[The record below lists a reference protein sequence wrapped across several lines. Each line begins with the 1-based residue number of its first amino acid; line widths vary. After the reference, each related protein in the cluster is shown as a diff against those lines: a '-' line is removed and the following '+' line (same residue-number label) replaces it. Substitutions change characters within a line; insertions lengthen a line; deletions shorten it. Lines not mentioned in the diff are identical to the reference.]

1 MLSSAFL
8 NLSGFGRY
16 PRAQCKVFRPE
27 RMKEVVE
34 GLSLADKVIPR
45 GLGRAYGDAA
55 INPHRFA
62 LLMERLDRMLAFDE
76 QSRVL
81 RCEGGVTLDD
91 IIMTFLP
98 RGYFLPVTP
107 GTRYCTVGGCFS
119 CDVHGKNHH
128 KDGSFGNFIR
138 SVRILL
144 PNLDVVECSPT
155 KNSELFYAAL
165 GGMGL
170 LGVVLEVEIELMK
183 VESSFMVVDFVR
195 TKDLDD
201 TLRTFHERDE
211 RYQYSVG
218 WIDCVASGA
227 SFGRGVL
234 MFGRHAG
241 LQDLPAP
248 LHENPF
254 GAMPKGHI
262 TVPEG
267 VPDFLLNPLTLRAFN
282 ALYYLIHPTKEGALV
297 PLLKFFYPLDSVH
310 EWNRFYGK
318 QGFVQWQC
326 VLPYE
331 DGAKNIRFV
340 LETLQRYRCFP
351 YLSVLKRLGNP
362 SGGLLSFPMP
372 GYTLAL
378 DFPVREGLFP
388 ALDALDKMVVESG
401 GRLYL
406 AKDARMSKETFRATY
421 PSWRRFAEIKRALD
435 RTLKLESGLSRRLGL
450 SEAQ

>member
-1 MLSSAFL
+1 
-8 NLSGFGRY
+8 
-16 PRAQCKVFRPE
+16 
-27 RMKEVVE
+27 
-34 GLSLADKVIPR
+34 
-45 GLGRAYGDAA
+45 
-55 INPHRFA
+55 
-62 LLMERLDRMLAFDE
+62 
-76 QSRVL
+76 
-81 RCEGGVTLDD
+81 
-91 IIMTFLP
+91 
-98 RGYFLPVTP
+98 
-107 GTRYCTVGGCFS
+107 
-119 CDVHGKNHH
+119 
-128 KDGSFGNFIR
+128 
-138 SVRILL
+138 LL

-183 VESSFMVVDFVR
+183 VQSSFMVVDFVR
-195 TKDLDD
+195 TKDLDE

-241 LQDLPAP
+241 LQDLPAR

-282 ALYYLIHPTKEGALV
+282 ALYYRIHPTKEGALV
-297 PLLKFFYPLDSVH
+297 PLFKFFYPLDSVH

-378 DFPVREGLFP
+378 DFPIRQGLFP
-388 ALDALDKMVVESG
+388 VLDALDKMVVESG

-435 RTLKLESGLSRRLGL
+435 RTLKLESGLSMRLGL

>member
-1 MLSSAFL
+1 MLSWAVL

-16 PRAQCKVFRPE
+16 PWARCKVFRPE
-27 RMKEVVE
+27 RIQEVGK
-34 GLSLADKVIPR
+34 GLSLADKIIPR

-62 LLMERLDRMLAFDE
+62 LLMERLDRLLAFDE
-76 QSRVL
+76 GTGVL
-81 RCEGGVTLDD
+81 RCETGVSLDD

-128 KDGSFGNFIR
+128 KDGSFGNFVR

-144 PNLDVVECSPT
+144 PSLELVDCTPT
-155 KNSELFYAAL
+155 KNAEIFFAAL

-183 VESSFMVVDFVR
+183 VQSSYMVVDYVR
-195 TKDLDD
+195 TKDLDE

-211 RYQYSVG
+211 SYQYSVG
-218 WIDCVASGA
+218 WIDCVATGA

-234 MFGRHAG
+234 MFGRHAT
-241 LQDLPAP
+241 LQDLPAR
-248 LHENPF
+248 LQENPF
-254 GAMPKGHI
+254 GAIPKSHI

-267 VPDFLLNPLTLRAFN
+267 VPDFFLNPLSLRCFN
-282 ALYYLIHPTKEGALV
+282 ALYYRAHPTKIGALV
-297 PLLKFFYPLDSVH
+297 PLFKFFYPLDSVH
-310 EWNRFYGK
+310 EWNRLYGK

-331 DGAKNIRFV
+331 DGAKNLRRV
-340 LETLQRYRCFP
+340 LETLQRYRFFP

-378 DFPVREGLFP
+378 DFPVRNGLFEV
-388 ALDALDKMVVESG
+388 LDVLDKMVIEGG

-421 PSWRRFAEIKRALD
+421 PSWSKFVEIKQALD
-435 RTLKLESGLSRRLGL
+435 KSLKLESGLSRRLGL
-450 SEAQ
+450 SEK